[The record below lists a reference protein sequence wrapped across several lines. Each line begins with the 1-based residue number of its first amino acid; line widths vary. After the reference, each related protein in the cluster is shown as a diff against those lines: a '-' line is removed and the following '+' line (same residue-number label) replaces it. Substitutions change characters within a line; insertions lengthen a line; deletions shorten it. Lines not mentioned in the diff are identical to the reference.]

1 MGYLR
6 THGWPIGLALGV
18 MVGLMIGGIWPN
30 TPLHAVAT
38 ASADSHAMATGFVAE
53 GIEAV
58 YYLDFLTG
66 SLKAAVLSNQNPG
79 FQAFYESNIHADMA
93 QAMATSGMQMPQTPK
108 YMMVTGLNDIR
119 RMGGQR
125 TKPSSAALYVAEA
138 NTGFVLAYI
147 LPWSSES
154 HSSNQIYNGTLTVWA
169 YGPFSSAMIRTQ

>member
-1 MGYLR
+1 
-6 THGWPIGLALGV
+6 
-18 MVGLMIGGIWPN
+18 MIGGIWPN
-30 TPLHAVAT
+30 TPLHAVSTDRAE
-38 ASADSHAMATGFVAE
+38 SHLMATGFVAD

-66 SLKAAVLSNQNPG
+66 SLKAAVLSNQNAG
-79 FQAFYESNIHADMA
+79 FQAFYETNVHADMA
-93 QAMATSGMQMPQTPK
+93 TALASAGMQMPQKPS
-108 YMMVTGLNDIR
+108 YMMVTGVTDIR

-154 HSSNQIYNGTLTVWA
+154 HSSNQIFNGKLVVWA
-169 YGPFSSAMIRTQ
+169 GGPFSSAAIRTQ